1 MGEATREVPKPMIPV
16 GSRPILW
23 HIMNWYAS
31 WGHTDFILCLGYR
44 GDRIREY
51 FNNNGHTSAREAAS
65 GNGTAL
71 TRETT
76 RPSDWQITFV
86 DTGLDAVV
94 GERLKA
100 IEPFVAGDETF
111 LATYGDGL
119 TDAPLGDMISTL
131 EESGKTGLFISV
143 HPRIDYHLVE
153 AGEDGVVTSVRPL
166 ANAEVRINGGF
177 FVFRQGV
184 FRVLGPGEELVGEPF
199 ARLIENRELL
209 AYRYDG
215 FWEPMDTLK
224 DKQRLD
230 VLAQDDVP
238 PWENAAAGLNVR
250 TLAASTAV
258 EATSSRGAHSGAA
271 AAAQ

>member
-1 MGEATREVPKPMIPV
+1 
-16 GSRPILW
+16 
-23 HIMNWYAS
+23 MNWYAS

-51 FNNNGHTSAREAAS
+51 FDNNGHASAPEAAS
-65 GNGTAL
+65 GNGTPL
-71 TRETT
+71 TCETAH
-76 RPSDWQITFV
+76 PSNWQITFV

-100 IEPFVAGDETF
+100 IEHFVAGDETF

-119 TDAPLGDMISTL
+119 TDAPLEDMISTL
-131 EESGKTGLFISV
+131 QESGRTGLFISV

-166 ANAEVRINGGF
+166 ARGDVRINGGF
-177 FVFRQGV
+177 FVFRQGI
-184 FRVLGPGEELVGEPF
+184 FDVLGSGEELVGEPF
-199 ARLIENRELL
+199 ARLIEKQELL

-230 VLAQDDVP
+230 ALAQDDLP
-238 PWENAAAGLNVR
+238 PWENARAGSNVR
-250 TLAASTAV
+250 TLRATTEV
-258 EATSSRGAHSGAA
+258 EATASRGAQSGAA